1 MKLQRL
7 TIFIW
12 MTLVVIL
19 ASANGLWASDAVEWS
34 IIKTLKLDAAPID
47 MAVSADGR
55 RLFVLTDQGKVIIYS
70 AGAEVEG
77 TVEVG
82 TDVDKIRLDPQ
93 GDVLIANSRT
103 NKTVQFFDID
113 FIQQI
118 NIAGSPFKGP
128 ADAPIVIAVFDDFQ

>member
-7 TIFIW
+7 TIFIAL
-12 MTLVVIL
+12 TLLFIL
-19 ASANGLWASDAVEWS
+19 ASVNGLRASDAVEWS
-34 IIKTLKLDAAPID
+34 IIKTLKLDASPID

-55 RLFVLTDQGKVIIYS
+55 RLFVLTDQGKVIIYT

-93 GDVLIANSRT
+93 GDVLITNSRT

>member
-1 MKLQRL
+1 
-7 TIFIW
+7 
-12 MTLVVIL
+12 
-19 ASANGLWASDAVEWS
+19 
-34 IIKTLKLDAAPID
+34 

-55 RLFVLTDQGKVIIYS
+55 RLFVLNDQGKVIIYS

-82 TDVDKIRLDPQ
+82 ADVDKIRLGPQ

-128 ADAPIVIAVFDDFQ
+128 ADAPVVIAVFDDFQ